1 VFKARTMRALTIW
14 QPLIIVAIFIVILH
28 FLTKSSESFIDTT
41 KTTIIPEVCDSTTNK
56 CVKMIDE
63 RGNTYLTSFDPDKNI
78 LLDANTEIRAT
89 PNTNNDVFKVSVGN
103 KVGLLV
109 TPESEVL
116 ARTLHIANDR
126 GDTIGS
132 IKAYEAGGLSISSK
146 GLNVTGDL
154 GIIGSGRLNGKEIA
168 TVDMVSPGPMG
179 PMGPQ
184 GKDGPIGST
193 GASGPTGPVGPKGE
207 TGPQGTIG
215 PIGGRGE
222 GGPMGPIGPKGETG
236 EQGIKGDKGDQG
248 GQGIQGEKGEAGP
261 LGPIGPSGPSGPEGP
276 RGRPGVPGPAAVI
289 DSATL
294 KTLVGPVGPV
304 GPNGGQG
311 PPGTT
316 GPQGPLGPAGPT
328 GNTGPIGPAGAQG
341 PAGQFS
347 PNQTLNSL
355 TAKSMKVNRTA
366 SDKWPGG
373 WGEGVHSWDVYAN
386 GTVGAGVDGNLSTYM
401 NSGGNMYANGWIEG
415 QNMKARDNLY
425 ATTVRGGGGNGRLH
439 IAGDERLYL
448 LNKDGVIIGKE
459 WGGNGNLSVQ
469 GTLSTNLIRTSENHR
484 CFHHETTQSDQHVGN
499 NPNVYLDRL
508 GWGANWWCP
517 DNTYMSGMRFLNKG
531 GGHMSMQLRCCKF
544 DKD

>member
-1 VFKARTMRALTIW
+1 MRALTIW
-14 QPLIIVAIFIVILH
+14 QQLIIVAIFIVILH

-236 EQGIKGDKGDQG
+236 EQGIKGDQG

-294 KTLVGPVGPV
+294 KTLVGPIGPV

-439 IAGDERLYL
+439 ITGDERLYL